1 MGLRGQILGLKGQI
15 SDLRGQILGLL
26 GQVSGLRGLKGLGWG
41 TNEQANEHTN
51 QWMNKRSNK
60 CPPVIYRTLSPSEP
74 LPKKTISGLTQMN
87 WDESHPLGSNPSRQ
101 ALI

>member
-60 CPPVIYRTLSPSEP
+60 CPPVIYRTLSPSDP
-74 LPKKTISGLTQMN
+74 MPKKTISGLTQMN
-87 WDESHPLGSNPSRQ
+87 WDESHPLGSNPSRE